1 MKLRKDSSSKY
12 LANIVRNR
20 IGIRIVLSRECPL
33 DKIPD
38 WWPIEQCFFPRLAR
52 VWNELDLAQLYSFE
66 YSGKSAPLADTVRRT
81 SCWRWMIDLRRIIL
95 HGYLGY
101 AAPRNIIDVNSRKA
115 TARGH
120 KENVETRYRVAS
132 TRFSGFPPV
141 NLPRRGVSRH
151 GYARHGWS
159 WCKMFKKKNNA
170 RISVDVYFIPLTFVS
185 SRYSFKRRLLP
196 ASKSPFFRSHV
207 SKKMVK
213 FWSRFGKK
221 FGDWISRSSPVIPK
235 NHKLV
240 QNGQKL
246 KTFLERTISRST
258 RDIIQ

>member
-159 WCKMFKKKNNA
+159 WCKMFKKKQRKNLRRCLLYPVNVCFFA
-170 RISVDVYFIPLTFVS
+170 ILFQTSFIAGIEISIFQKPRIE
-185 SRYSFKRRLLP
+185 
-196 ASKSPFFRSHV
+196 
-207 SKKMVK
+207 KMVK

-240 QNGQKL
+240 QNEQKL
-246 KTFLERTISRST
+246 KTFLERTISCST

>member
-1 MKLRKDSSSKY
+1 MQISSEIASEFASFSLVSALLIKF
-12 LANIVRNR
+12 R
-20 IGIRIVLSRECPL
+20 IDDRSNSVFSLGWRGFETN
-33 DKIPD
+33 
-38 WWPIEQCFFPRLAR
+38 
-52 VWNELDLAQLYSFE
+52 WNDLAQLYSFE

-151 GYARHGWS
+151 GYARHG
-159 WCKMFKKKNNA
+159 
-170 RISVDVYFIPLTFVS
+170 
-185 SRYSFKRRLLP
+185 
-196 ASKSPFFRSHV
+196 
-207 SKKMVK
+207 
-213 FWSRFGKK
+213 
-221 FGDWISRSSPVIPK
+221 
-235 NHKLV
+235 
-240 QNGQKL
+240 
-246 KTFLERTISRST
+246 
-258 RDIIQ
+258 

>member
-12 LANIVRNR
+12 LANIVAEIASEFASFSLVSALLIKFR
-20 IGIRIVLSRECPL
+20 IDDRSNSVFSLGWRGFETNSIWRSCTLSNIRER
-33 DKIPD
+33 
-38 WWPIEQCFFPRLAR
+38 
-52 VWNELDLAQLYSFE
+52 
-66 YSGKSAPLADTVRRT
+66 APLADTVRRT

-151 GYARHGWS
+151 GYACHGWS
-159 WCKMFKKKNNA
+159 WCKMFKKKTTQE
-170 RISVDVYFIPLTFVS
+170 SPSMFTL
-185 SRYSFKRRLLP
+185 SR
-196 ASKSPFFRSHV
+196 
-207 SKKMVK
+207 
-213 FWSRFGKK
+213 
-221 FGDWISRSSPVIPK
+221 
-235 NHKLV
+235 
-240 QNGQKL
+240 
-246 KTFLERTISRST
+246 
-258 RDIIQ
+258 